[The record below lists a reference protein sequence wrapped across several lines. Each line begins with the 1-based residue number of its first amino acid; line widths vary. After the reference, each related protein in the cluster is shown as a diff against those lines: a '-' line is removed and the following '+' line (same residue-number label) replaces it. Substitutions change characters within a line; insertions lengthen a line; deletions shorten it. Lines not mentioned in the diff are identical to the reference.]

1 MSQSQSSQRGGKRA
15 IEEES
20 DDDYGEG
27 PSTQRIKVDEASSQ
41 SQNVDWDSEALSRKV
56 KDTVRYALACEYK
69 RVPIR
74 REDINKKILHE
85 RTREFKTVYQKAQ
98 EKLKYLFG
106 MEMSELPS
114 REKGGLKVN
123 LSKTDGPKAQS
134 TNSYVLIN
142 KLDAKYK
149 VHEILP
155 HSEEEY
161 QQTGLLYV
169 ILALIF
175 VHEKTITDVDLKQN
189 LDRLRVTD
197 ETETFGDREKLLE
210 YYVKQGYLHRA
221 KAGEDPNS
229 DVVYQYYW
237 GPRAKIE
244 VADTDITD
252 FIISLY
258 DVEPDE
264 DKQLREYIFKAA
276 GYASKD

>member
-1 MSQSQSSQRGGKRA
+1 
-15 IEEES
+15 
-20 DDDYGEG
+20 
-27 PSTQRIKVDEASSQ
+27 
-41 SQNVDWDSEALSRKV
+41 
-56 KDTVRYALACEYK
+56 
-69 RVPIR
+69 
-74 REDINKKILHE
+74 
-85 RTREFKTVYQKAQ
+85 
-98 EKLKYLFG
+98 

-123 LSKTDGPKAQS
+123 LCKKHGGYWTIQTHWMNLVAAKTDGPKAQS

-175 VHEKTITDVDLKQN
+175 VHEKTITDGKNEHLQQLSRLIANKLLPVTVDLKQN

-252 FIISLY
+252 FIISVSICKLY
-258 DVEPDE
+258 M
-264 DKQLREYIFKAA
+264 RRA
-276 GYASKD
+276 